1 MRVMMNQADR
11 NTDGA
16 SRQARSAVRRWALVV
31 TVLLVSLAAVS
42 ATVPSA
48 WAALISQQQE
58 IQIGRQAA
66 KEIEAEV
73 GLSSSATMAARVV
86 TLGRRLVAVSDRPD
100 VPYTFKVLR
109 SKEVNAVSLPGGP
122 IYATEGLLRFVQ
134 SDSELAF
141 VLAHEVGHI
150 AGKHHVAMIERE
162 IALGVISR
170 ILLGGSSVEQLAGIA
185 RGLVARGYSRENEFD
200 ADRRGVRYTHAAK
213 FDASQGLRFLE
224 RLRAA
229 EGRDPGQV
237 EVLLR
242 THPGL
247 GDRANRVRE
256 QLRGLGYRVGARSC
270 CAVASQRA
278 VARRRPA

>member
-1 MRVMMNQADR
+1 MTSHADR
-11 NTDGA
+11 NTAGA
-16 SRQARSAVRRWALVV
+16 SGQARSPARRYALVAAAFW
-31 TVLLVSLAAVS
+31 VSLAVVTAL
-42 ATVPSA
+42 TPPA
-48 WAALISQQQE
+48 WAAIISQQQE

-73 GLSSSATMAARVV
+73 GVSSDAAMAARV
-86 TLGRRLVAVSDRPD
+86 TRLGRRVATVSDRRD
-100 VPYTFKVLR
+100 LPYTFKVLK
-109 SKEVNAVSLPGGP
+109 SKEVNAVALPGGP
-122 IYATEGLLRFVQ
+122 IYATEGLLRFVR

-170 ILLGGSSVEQLAGIA
+170 VLLGGSSVEQLADVA
-185 RGLVARGYSRENEFD
+185 RGLLSRGFSRENELD
-200 ADRRGVRYTHAAK
+200 ADHRGVRYTHAAK
-213 FDASQGLRFLE
+213 FDASHGLRFLE
-224 RLRAA
+224 RLRVM

-247 GDRANRVRE
+247 GDRARRVRD
-256 QLRGLGYRVGARSC
+256 QLRELGYRAGLAPVPGLGW
-270 CAVASQRA
+270 
-278 VARRRPA
+278 RRRFTRPAPA